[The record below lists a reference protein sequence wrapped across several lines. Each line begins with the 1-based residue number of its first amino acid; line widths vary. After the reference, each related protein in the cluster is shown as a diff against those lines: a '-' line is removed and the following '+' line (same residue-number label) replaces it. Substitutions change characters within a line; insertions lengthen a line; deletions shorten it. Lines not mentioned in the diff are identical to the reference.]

1 MSIARRKART
11 GERVIVNALFV
22 CAVLSVAVTVGIVAV
37 LLVDAVEF
45 FRESSLV
52 DFLTGTVWAP
62 GQGGGE
68 GGQYGVLPLIN
79 GTLMIGVG
87 AIVVGLPLGVLTAI
101 YLSEY
106 ANPRVRGVL
115 KPTLEILAGIPTV
128 IVGYFALQFITP
140 EPAAPDLRRRAGVHL
155 QRRGRVDRGRAD
167 DPADH
172 RLDQRGRH
180 APVPSSLREARYG
193 LGSSK
198 RQVSLRV
205 VVPAAL
211 SGIAASVILAFSRAV
226 GETMAVTI
234 AAGNS
239 PKLTFDYFTSIQ
251 TLTAHRPDR
260 ERRGG
265 GRDGP
270 LQRPVR
276 PRADAVR
283 DHPGH
288 EPDLGPHRPP
298 LPAGVLV
305 TASAGGPGPFEAAA
319 GATRSGPRSWS
330 TRPSRSCCSS
340 APSSG

>member
-1 MSIARRKART
+1 VSIARRKVRT
-11 GERVIVNALFV
+11 GERVIINALFA
-22 CAVLSVAVTVGIVAV
+22 CAVLSIAVTVGIVAV
-37 LLVDAVEF
+37 LLFDTVEF

-68 GGQYGVLPLIN
+68 GGQYGVWPLIN
-79 GTLMIGVG
+79 GTLMIGLG
-87 AIVVGLPLGVLTAI
+87 SIVVGLPLGVLTAI

-140 EPAAPDLRRRAGVHL
+140 SLLRPIFGEDRVFVFNAAAGSIAVGLMILPIIASISEDAMRSVPAA
-155 QRRGRVDRGRAD
+155 
-167 DPADH
+167 
-172 RLDQRGRH
+172 
-180 APVPSSLREARYG
+180 LREAGYG
-193 LGSSK
+193 LGSTK

-239 PKLTFDYFTSIQ
+239 PKITFDYFTSIQ
-251 TLTAHRPDR
+251 TLTAAIAQTVS
-260 ERRGG
+260 G
-265 GRDGP
+265 
-270 LQRPVR
+270 
-276 PRADAVR
+276 
-283 DHPGH
+283 
-288 EPDLGPHRPP
+288 
-298 LPAGVLV
+298 
-305 TASAGGPGPFEAAA
+305 EAAA
-319 GATRSGPRSWS
+319 GTVRYNALFALGLTLFVITLTMNLISVRIVRRFRQVYS
-330 TRPSRSCCSS
+330 
-340 APSSG
+340 

>member
-1 MSIARRKART
+1 VSIARRKVRT

-140 EPAAPDLRRRAGVHL
+140 SLLRPIFGDDRVFVFNAAAGSIAVGL
-155 QRRGRVDRGRAD
+155 MILPIIASISEDAMRS
-167 DPADH
+167 
-172 RLDQRGRH
+172 
-180 APVPSSLREARYG
+180 VPSSLREAGYG

-239 PKLTFDYFTSIQ
+239 PKMTFDYFTSIQ
-251 TLTAHRPDR
+251 TLTAAIAQTVS
-260 ERRGG
+260 G
-265 GRDGP
+265 
-270 LQRPVR
+270 
-276 PRADAVR
+276 
-283 DHPGH
+283 
-288 EPDLGPHRPP
+288 
-298 LPAGVLV
+298 
-305 TASAGGPGPFEAAA
+305 EAAA
-319 GATRSGPRSWS
+319 GTVRYNALFALGLTLFVI
-330 TRPSRSCCSS
+330 TLAMNLIS
-340 APSSG
+340 ARIVRRFRQVYS

>member
-1 MSIARRKART
+1 MSIPARKARM
-11 GERVIVNALFV
+11 GERVIINALFA
-22 CAVLSVAVTVGIVAV
+22 CAVLSIAVTVGIVAV
-37 LLVDAVEF
+37 LLFDTVEF

-68 GGQYGVLPLIN
+68 GGQYGVWPLIN
-79 GTLMIGVG
+79 GTLMIGLG
-87 AIVVGLPLGVLTAI
+87 SIVVGLPLGVLTAI

-140 EPAAPDLRRRAGVHL
+140 SLLRPIFGDDRVFVFNAAAGSIAVGLMILPIIASISEDAMRSVPA
-155 QRRGRVDRGRAD
+155 
-167 DPADH
+167 
-172 RLDQRGRH
+172 
-180 APVPSSLREARYG
+180 SLREAAFG
-193 LGSSK
+193 LGSTK

-239 PKLTFDYFTSIQ
+239 PKITFDYFTSIQ
-251 TLTAHRPDR
+251 TLTAAIAQTVS
-260 ERRGG
+260 G
-265 GRDGP
+265 
-270 LQRPVR
+270 
-276 PRADAVR
+276 
-283 DHPGH
+283 
-288 EPDLGPHRPP
+288 
-298 LPAGVLV
+298 
-305 TASAGGPGPFEAAA
+305 EAAA
-319 GATRSGPRSWS
+319 GTVRYNALFALGLTLFVITLTMNLISIRIVRRFRQVYS
-330 TRPSRSCCSS
+330 
-340 APSSG
+340 

>member
-1 MSIARRKART
+1 LSDISRRTART
-11 GERVIVNALFV
+11 GERVIIQTLFA

-37 LLVDAVEF
+37 LLVDTVEF
-45 FRESSLV
+45 FRESSLA

-62 GQGGGE
+62 GQGAGE
-68 GGQYGVLPLIN
+68 DGLYGVLPLIN

-87 AIVVGLPLGVLTAI
+87 SLVVGLPLGVLTAI

-140 EPAAPDLRRRAGVHL
+140 TLLRPIFGEDRVFIFNAASGSIAVGLMILPIIASISEDAMRSV
-155 QRRGRVDRGRAD
+155 
-167 DPADH
+167 
-172 RLDQRGRH
+172 
-180 APVPSSLREARYG
+180 PVSLREAAYG
-193 LGSSK
+193 LGSTK

-239 PKLTFDYFTSIQ
+239 PKMTLDFFTSIQ
-251 TLTAHRPDR
+251 TLTASIAQTV
-260 ERRGG
+260 RGE
-265 GRDGP
+265 
-270 LQRPVR
+270 V
-276 PRADAVR
+276 
-283 DHPGH
+283 
-288 EPDLGPHRPP
+288 
-298 LPAGVLV
+298 
-305 TASAGGPGPFEAAA
+305 AA
-319 GATRSGPRSWS
+319 GTVRYNALFALGLTLFVL
-330 TRPSRSCCSS
+330 TLVMNLVS
-340 APSSG
+340 ARIVRRFRQVYS

>member
-1 MSIARRKART
+1 MPCS
-11 GERVIVNALFV
+11 L

-87 AIVVGLPLGVLTAI
+87 SIVVGLPLGVLTAI

-140 EPAAPDLRRRAGVHL
+140 SLLRPIFGDERVFIFNAAAGSIAVGL
-155 QRRGRVDRGRAD
+155 MILPIIASISEDAMRS
-167 DPADH
+167 
-172 RLDQRGRH
+172 
-180 APVPSSLREARYG
+180 VPSSLREAAYG

-239 PKLTFDYFTSIQ
+239 PKITFDYFTSIQ
-251 TLTAHRPDR
+251 TLTAAIAQTVS
-260 ERRGG
+260 G
-265 GRDGP
+265 
-270 LQRPVR
+270 
-276 PRADAVR
+276 
-283 DHPGH
+283 
-288 EPDLGPHRPP
+288 
-298 LPAGVLV
+298 
-305 TASAGGPGPFEAAA
+305 EAAA
-319 GATRSGPRSWS
+319 GTVRYNALFALGLTLFVI
-330 TRPSRSCCSS
+330 TLAMNLIS
-340 APSSG
+340 ARIVRRFRQVYS

>member
-1 MSIARRKART
+1 MSITTRKART
-11 GERVIVNALFV
+11 GERVIINALFA
-22 CAVLSVAVTVGIVAV
+22 CAVLSVAVTVGIIAV
-37 LLVDAVEF
+37 LLFDAVEF
-45 FRESSLV
+45 FRESSLF
-52 DFLTGTVWAP
+52 DFLTGTTWAP

-87 AIVVGLPLGVLTAI
+87 SIVVGLPLGVLTAI

-140 EPAAPDLRRRAGVHL
+140 SLLRPIFGEERVFIFNAAAGAIAVGLMILPIIASISEDAMRAVPA
-155 QRRGRVDRGRAD
+155 
-167 DPADH
+167 
-172 RLDQRGRH
+172 
-180 APVPSSLREARYG
+180 SLREAAYG
-193 LGSSK
+193 LGSTR

-239 PKLTFDYFTSIQ
+239 PKMTLNFFTSIQ
-251 TLTAHRPDR
+251 TLTASIAQTVSG
-260 ERRGG
+260 E
-265 GRDGP
+265 
-270 LQRPVR
+270 
-276 PRADAVR
+276 
-283 DHPGH
+283 
-288 EPDLGPHRPP
+288 
-298 LPAGVLV
+298 
-305 TASAGGPGPFEAAA
+305 ASAGTVRYNALFALGLTLFLI
-319 GATRSGPRSWS
+319 TLSMNLI
-330 TRPSRSCCSS
+330 S
-340 APSSG
+340 ARIVRRFRQVYS